1 MLPLQQWKDGLE
13 AQRIREA
20 LRKHNEERSK
30 AARELGIS
38 RVALYKKL
46 RKYGLH
52 RGRSPGR
59 GPSPLAAEVA

>member
-52 RGRSPGR
+52 GRPSPGR
-59 GPSPLAAEVA
+59 ASTPLAAEVA

>member
-46 RKYGLH
+46 RKYGLD
-52 RGRSPGR
+52 GSRSPGR